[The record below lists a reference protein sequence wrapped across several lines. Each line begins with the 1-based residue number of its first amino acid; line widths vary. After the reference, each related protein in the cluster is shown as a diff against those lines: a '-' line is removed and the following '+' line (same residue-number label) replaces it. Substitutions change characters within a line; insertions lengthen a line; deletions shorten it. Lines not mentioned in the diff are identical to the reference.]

1 MIVNEPAFQ
10 ALSPEDQEIILTSA
24 DETDVLHAEHV
35 KQNQAKVREALTNDH
50 GVTFCELQ
58 DPEVWAER
66 ARGAWPQLYD
76 LVGGGKEW
84 VDMTLTYKETGRF

>member
-1 MIVNEPAFQ
+1 M
-10 ALSPEDQEIILTSA
+10 
-24 DETDVLHAEHV
+24 